1 VERLPSPSEILR
13 QHQLRAKHSWG
24 QNFLRDESALER
36 IVEAIAP
43 VAGEPVV
50 ELGAGLGHLTSALL
64 NAGAQVTAVERDRD
78 LVRLLEQWHHPR
90 LRVVAANAATLDF
103 AKAAGAPRVAV
114 VGNLPF
120 HLTSEILFQVLAQRA
135 SISRAVFT
143 IQKEVAQRLAA
154 PPGGRDY
161 GILSVRLGLH
171 YQLENVLPLPAAF
184 FYPPPKVDAAL
195 VRLTPLPKPR
205 ARIAS
210 EDSFQRLVKAAFGQR
225 RKTLLNSLKAGG
237 AGSPAELEQALAQAG
252 INGTRR
258 AETLSVE
265 EFAALDLALAK
276 DSRA

>member
-24 QNFLRDESALER
+24 QNFLRDVPTLER
-36 IVEAIAP
+36 IVEAIGP
-43 VAGEPVV
+43 VSEEPVV
-50 ELGAGLGHLTSALL
+50 ELGAGLGHLTLALL
-64 NAGAQVTAVERDRD
+64 NAGARVTAVERDRD
-78 LVRLLEQWHHPR
+78 LVGLLEQWRHER
-90 LRVVAANAATLDF
+90 LRVIAANAATLDF

-120 HLTSEILFQVLAQRA
+120 HLTSRILFQVLAQRA

-143 IQKEVAQRLAA
+143 LQKEVAHRLAA
-154 PPGGRDY
+154 SPGGRDY

-171 YQLENVLPLPAAF
+171 YQIENLSVLPAAL
-184 FYPPPKVDAAL
+184 FYPAPKVDAAL
-195 VRLTPLPKPR
+195 VRLIPLPKAR
-205 ARIAS
+205 ARFAS
-210 EDSFQRLVKAAFGQR
+210 EPSFQRLVKAAFAQR
-225 RKTLLNSLKAGG
+225 RKTLFNSLKSAG
-237 AGSPAELEQALAQAG
+237 AGSAVELDQALAQAG

-276 DSRA
+276 ESSA